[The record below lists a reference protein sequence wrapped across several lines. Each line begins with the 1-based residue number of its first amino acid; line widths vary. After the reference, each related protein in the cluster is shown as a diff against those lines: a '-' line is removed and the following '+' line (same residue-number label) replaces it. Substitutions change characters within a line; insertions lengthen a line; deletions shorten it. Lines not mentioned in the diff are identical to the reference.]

1 MPKKRS
7 DNKNLIILSVII
19 LIGILLGGIF
29 YFNKPQQNDLA
40 ANNEKVTIPQT
51 SDSINQKPGVQTN
64 QTDTSEKVVTSEKK
78 DISDKKVK
86 TKKSIR
92 TKKTVKK
99 DDGNISG
106 TKVMPDDT
114 VQGRIIVLP
123 DIDYKDLKKNQAL
136 KQLMV
141 SRKEELGFKKSL
153 DMIVNSDESFKVGDV
168 QIPLRDILEKATFK
182 EGEVFEEKIEDSGE
196 VQPETIKKF
205 GIYVVQP
212 GDNIWNIHFNIL
224 KEFYEHQGIKISHRA
239 DEPSETGMSSGVGK
253 ILKFS
258 ETMVIIYNFVE
269 KKIDTNIQILEPLS
283 KIIIYNMD
291 EIFSLLQEVN
301 YENIDRI
308 QFDGKT
314 IWVPTKKL

>member
-1 MPKKRS
+1 M
-7 DNKNLIILSVII
+7 
-19 LIGILLGGIF
+19 
-29 YFNKPQQNDLA
+29 
-40 ANNEKVTIPQT
+40 
-51 SDSINQKPGVQTN
+51 
-64 QTDTSEKVVTSEKK
+64 VTSEKK